1 MKRFVHPLLVL
12 AVACACP
19 HRTIACST
27 ILAGPLASADGAVL
41 LSHSCDGD
49 VMGLVYVM
57 PAQSYP
63 QGTRLP
69 MYWNVPRPTTYAD
82 YQANLRKGY
91 DQVGTLEVSETYRS
105 LILAGNLES
114 MTTGGLNERGVNIAI
129 EFIPRRP

>member
-1 MKRFVHPLLVL
+1 MKRLALPLLAL

-63 QGTRLP
+63 EGTRLP

-82 YQANLRKGY
+82 YQANLRKEAQWNFRLTHNLAR
-91 DQVGTLEVSETYRS
+91 QVRYQE
-105 LILAGNLES
+105 
-114 MTTGGLNERGVNIAI
+114 AI
-129 EFIPRRP
+129 QQDPH